1 MLGVE
6 TSHHGIVA
14 AVLASAGESVPV
26 GAPIAL
32 LTESEEEEVPIAL
45 AKAEEPWMGTRRNIE
60 RNFWLNG

>member
-32 LTESEEEEVPIAL
+32 LTESEEEVPIAL

-60 RNFWLNG
+60 RKFWLNR